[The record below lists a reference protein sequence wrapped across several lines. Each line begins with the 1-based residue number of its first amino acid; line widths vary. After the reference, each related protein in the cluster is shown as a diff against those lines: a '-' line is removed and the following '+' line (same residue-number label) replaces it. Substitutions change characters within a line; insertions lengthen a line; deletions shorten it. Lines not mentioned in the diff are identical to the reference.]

1 MTELS
6 FEYWNK
12 LAEQTLL
19 ISSLL
24 GGFSVVVLANL
35 LIAKLNSRLIKSI
48 MVFSIMSASFFLLT
62 LLVSN
67 KILLMTTEGYPFRVE
82 NEDLF
87 IPRILIGGAF
97 YLGIISLIT
106 VISLV
111 GWTKSKKMG
120 IFSTIIGVLT
130 FLVSLSMI

>member
-6 FEYWNK
+6 FDYWNK

-35 LIAKLNSRLIKSI
+35 LIAPLNSRLIKSI
-48 MVFSIMSASFFLLT
+48 MIFSILSAAFFLVT

-67 KILLMTTEGYPFRVE
+67 KILLMTTAGYPFEV
-82 NEDLF
+82 NQQDLF
-87 IPRILIGGAF
+87 FPRIIVGISF

-111 GWTKSKKMG
+111 GWTKSKKLG
-120 IFSTIIGVLT
+120 IFSTVIGILT
-130 FLVSLSMI
+130 FLLSLWMI